1 MIVFVGFGIILACVV
16 GGYVAGGGELIVLFQ
31 PFEFII
37 IGGAA
42 LGAFIA
48 SNSTQTHVLKESLG
62 CLKVLMAGKK
72 YKQQDYLELLS
83 ALYSLF
89 RLIKTKGEL
98 AIEAHIEHPEESAL
112 FMHFPRFLKN
122 HEAVHFVCDYMR
134 LVTLGSKNP
143 FEIDALMDEEI
154 DTLRKEKAHVPHA
167 IQNVA
172 DATPAL
178 GIVAAVLGVIHT
190 MGSIKEPPEV
200 LGHLIGGRA
209 RRHLPRR
216 AAVLRIHRADRFR
229 REGGVG
235 GRGQILRVH
244 APGAPCL
251 PQWLRAA
258 GGGGVRT
265 QGADPRRASLVRGRR
280 EGDSGSS
287 GVGAGARQGRLRQ
300 SRSWR
305 ATSSSRSSARRR
317 GAAAMMAITVAPGRS
332 PTPTS

>member
-1 MIVFVGFGIILACVV
+1 MLVLVGFGIILAAVI
-16 GGYVAGGGELIVLFQ
+16 GGYVAGGGELIVLYQ

-37 IGGAA
+37 IIGAA

-48 SNSTQTHVLKESLG
+48 SNSTQTHVLKECFG
-62 CLKVLMAGKK
+62 CLKILMAGKK
-72 YKQQDYLELLS
+72 YKEQDYLELLA

-98 AIEAHIEHPEESAL
+98 AIETHIEHPEESAL
-112 FMHFPRFLKN
+112 FMHFPLFLKN

-154 DTLRKEKAHVPHA
+154 ETLRKEKAHVPHA

-200 LGHLIGGRA
+200 LGHLIGGA
-209 RRHLPRR
+209 LVGTFLGVLLSYGFIAPIASAVK
-216 AAVLRIHRADRFR
+216 AASEAEVKYF
-229 REGGVG
+229 E
-235 GRGQILRVH
+235 
-244 APGAPCL
+244 CM
-251 PQWLRAA
+251 
-258 GGGGVRT
+258 
-265 QGADPRRASLVRGRR
+265 
-280 EGDSGSS
+280 
-287 GVGAGARQGRLRQ
+287 RQGLLAYLNGCAPQVAVEFARKVLTHDVRP
-300 SRSWR
+300 SFEAVEK
-305 ATSSSRSSARRR
+305 AT
-317 GAAAMMAITVAPGRS
+317 AAAAESVPALAKAA
-332 PTPTS
+332 

>member
-1 MIVFVGFGIILACVV
+1 MLVLVGFGTILACVI
-16 GGYVAGGGELIVLFQ
+16 GGYVANGGELIVLFQ

-37 IGGAA
+37 IAGAA

-48 SNSTQTHVLKESLG
+48 SNSTQTHVLKESIG

-200 LGHLIGGRA
+200 LGHLIGGA
-209 RRHLPRR
+209 LVGTFLGVLLSYGFIAPIASAVK
-216 AAVLRIHRADRFR
+216 AASEAEVKYF
-229 REGGVG
+229 E
-235 GRGQILRVH
+235 
-244 APGAPCL
+244 CM
-251 PQWLRAA
+251 
-258 GGGGVRT
+258 
-265 QGADPRRASLVRGRR
+265 
-280 EGDSGSS
+280 
-287 GVGAGARQGRLRQ
+287 RQGLLAYLNGCAPQVAVEFARKVLTHDVRP
-300 SRSWR
+300 SFEAVEK
-305 ATSSSRSSARRR
+305 ATAE
-317 GAAAMMAITVAPGRS
+317 AAESVPALAKAA
-332 PTPTS
+332 

>member
-172 DATPAL
+172 DVTPAL

-190 MGSIKEPPEV
+190 MVSIKEPPEV
-200 LGHLIGGRA
+200 LGHLIGGALVGTFLGVLLSYGFIAPIASAVKAASEAEVKYFECMRQGLLAYLNGCAPQVGGVRA
-209 RRHLPRR
+209 RR
-216 AAVLRIHRADRFR
+216 
-229 REGGVG
+229 
-235 GRGQILRVH
+235 
-244 APGAPCL
+244 C
-251 PQWLRAA
+251 
-258 GGGGVRT
+258 
-265 QGADPRRASLVRGRR
+265 ADPRRASLVRGRR
-280 EGDSGSS
+280 KATRKQRSRC
-287 GVGAGARQGRLRQ
+287 GVRRCRLRPSVMAQ
-300 SRSWR
+300 RR
-305 ATSSSRSSARRR
+305 PADHPQEEEACATPFL
-317 GAAAMMAITVAPGRS
+317 GA
-332 PTPTS
+332 

>member
-1 MIVFVGFGIILACVV
+1 MLVLVGFGTILGCVV
-16 GGYVAGGGELIVLFQ
+16 GGYILNGGELIVLFQ
-31 PFEFII
+31 PFEFMI

-48 SNSTQTHVLKESLG
+48 SNSTQTHVLKESFG
-62 CLKVLMAGKK
+62 CIKVLMAGKK
-72 YKQQDYLELLS
+72 YKEQDYLELLS

-98 AIEAHIEHPEESAL
+98 AIESHIEHPEESAL

-122 HEAVHFVCDYMR
+122 EEAVHFVCDYMR

-172 DATPAL
+172 DAMPAL

-200 LGHLIGGRA
+200 LGHLIGGA
-209 RRHLPRR
+209 LVGTFLGVLMSYGFIAPIA
-216 AAVLRIHRADRFR
+216 AAVKAAAEAEVKYF
-229 REGGVG
+229 E
-235 GRGQILRVH
+235 
-244 APGAPCL
+244 CL
-251 PQWLRAA
+251 
-258 GGGGVRT
+258 
-265 QGADPRRASLVRGRR
+265 
-280 EGDSGSS
+280 
-287 GVGAGARQGRLRQ
+287 RQGMLAYLNGCAPQVAVEFARKVLPHDVRP
-300 SRSWR
+300 SFEEVEK
-305 ATSSSRSSARRR
+305 ATAE
-317 GAAAMMAITVAPGRS
+317 AAESVPALAKAA
-332 PTPTS
+332 

>member
-1 MIVFVGFGIILACVV
+1 MLVLVGFGTILGCVV
-16 GGYVAGGGELIVLFQ
+16 GGYILNGGELIVLFQ
-31 PFEFII
+31 PFEFMI

-48 SNSTQTHVLKESLG
+48 SNSTQTHVLKESFG
-62 CLKVLMAGKK
+62 CIKVLMAGKK
-72 YKQQDYLELLS
+72 YKEQDYLELLS

-200 LGHLIGGRA
+200 LGHLIGGA
-209 RRHLPRR
+209 LVGTFLGVLLSYGFIAPIASAVK
-216 AAVLRIHRADRFR
+216 AASEAEVKYF
-229 REGGVG
+229 E
-235 GRGQILRVH
+235 
-244 APGAPCL
+244 CM
-251 PQWLRAA
+251 
-258 GGGGVRT
+258 
-265 QGADPRRASLVRGRR
+265 
-280 EGDSGSS
+280 
-287 GVGAGARQGRLRQ
+287 RQGILAYLNGCAPQVAVEFARKVLTHDVRP
-300 SRSWR
+300 SFEEVEK
-305 ATSSSRSSARRR
+305 ATAE
-317 GAAAMMAITVAPGRS
+317 AAESVPALAKAA
-332 PTPTS
+332 